1 MWSLLSSGPALAFSQ
16 VVTGFPG
23 QGENK
28 PKVQVLLKS
37 LPVSCLLLSSSLAG
51 GLLLLIKF
59 NYLPPD
65 FY

>member
-16 VVTGFPG
+16 VVTGLPG

-37 LPVSCLLLSSSLAG
+37 LPVSCLLLSS
-51 GLLLLIKF
+51 
-59 NYLPPD
+59 
-65 FY
+65 